1 MKFLADLERLDA
13 AVAKGPVVAR
23 HGDDYADVVAG
34 PQRVAYVWSKPER
47 ELYVLLRNAC
57 PSLVALV
64 RAAGAMASVLD
75 QTPVY
80 GTNDIAADYV
90 GKRENAQRA
99 LRAALSALGGAK

>member
-23 HGDDYADVVAG
+23 HGDAYADVVAG

-57 PSLVALV
+57 PALVALV
-64 RAAGAMASVLD
+64 RAAGDLLARVEDDAFH
-75 QTPVY
+75 P
-80 GTNDIAADYV
+80 ADEFTRV
-90 GKRENAQRA
+90 QRDA